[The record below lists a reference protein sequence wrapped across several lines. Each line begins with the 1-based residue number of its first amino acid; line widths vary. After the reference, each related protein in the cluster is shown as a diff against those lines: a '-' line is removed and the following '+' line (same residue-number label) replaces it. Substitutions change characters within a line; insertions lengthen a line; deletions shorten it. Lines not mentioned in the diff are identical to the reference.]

1 VTSLT
6 SMLIA
11 LEQRGMGSVR
21 EVLFPHFLVAVWQ
34 TSVSAYWPTIDPGS
48 AADAC
53 GAGLLGCSCDP
64 TVTGRQQATRIAN
77 RNDRAVLRLR

>member
-21 EVLFPHFLVAVWQ
+21 EVLFPHFLVARL
-34 TSVSAYWPTIDPGS
+34 ANI
-48 AADAC
+48 
-53 GAGLLGCSCDP
+53 
-64 TVTGRQQATRIAN
+64 GRSILCWCTPSGWKC
-77 RNDRAVLRLR
+77 